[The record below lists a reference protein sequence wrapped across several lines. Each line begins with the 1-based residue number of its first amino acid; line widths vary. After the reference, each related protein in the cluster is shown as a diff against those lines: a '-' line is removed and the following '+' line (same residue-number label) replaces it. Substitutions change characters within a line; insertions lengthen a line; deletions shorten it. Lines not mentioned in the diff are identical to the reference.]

1 MKNSGVYIIKNK
13 INEKIYVGSTINF
26 KDRWTKHLS
35 GKGNTHL
42 FNSIKKYGLEN
53 FEFEILELVD
63 VSNDRN
69 LLYEKEQ
76 KWMDFYNIKNNK
88 TFNVR
93 FTAIPNKTE
102 TRDISFKEKMRD
114 IRLKLSIG
122 SKPVN
127 QYSLDGKFIER
138 WNSSSEVERALNF
151 RARNILGACKGEQL
165 TAFGYIWRF
174 ENQPLDEVFLNKIQ
188 NKRPKMKE
196 VIQKTFDNTII
207 NTFSSMKEAAN
218 LTGFNYS
225 RIGVACNKKLKY
237 NGFIWE
243 FTKSPT
249 SS

>member
-13 INEKIYVGSTINF
+13 INEKIYIGSTINF

-76 KWMDFYNIKNNK
+76 KWMDFYNIRNNK

-102 TRDISFKEKMRD
+102 TRDIDFKEKMRQ

-138 WNSSSEVERALNF
+138 WNSSSEVERVLNF
-151 RARNILGACKGEQL
+151 RARNILGACKGEQH

-174 ENQPLDEVFLNKIQ
+174 ENQPLDDIFLNKIQ
-188 NKRPKMKE
+188 NKRPKMKG
-196 VIQKTFDNTII
+196 VIQKTFDNIII
-207 NTFSSMKEAAN
+207 NTFSSMKEASD

-237 NGFIWE
+237 NGFFWE
-243 FTKSPT
+243 FTKSQ
-249 SS
+249 SSS